1 MPATEPTAFLPV
13 WPTAGEPPLTRGR
26 IKSRPED
33 FFVSEIPLALPEGEG
48 EHLWVRVRK
57 RGWNTTAVAAL
68 LAKHAGVGKRDVS
81 HAGLKDRQA
90 VTEQWFSIHLPGREA
105 RLPKTPDDGIEI
117 LEQRRHGRKLR
128 RGALKGNR
136 FEIVIRDCEG
146 ERVAVDGRLAR
157 IAAEGF
163 PNYFGEQRFGRDG
176 GNIPKARQM
185 LRGKRRVRDRE
196 QRAMLISSARSL
208 IFNDLLALR
217 IERGCWRRPVPGDL
231 MQLGGSNS
239 LFHVETIDNELLQRA
254 EAGEIHPTGLLAGDA
269 AKLMPSGEAL
279 VLEQQILDAH
289 APLINGLRKQ
299 RVASARRAL
308 RVVPGGLDHT
318 WLDDGSLRLALSLPP
333 GSYATALLRELMP

>member
-1 MPATEPTAFLPV
+1 MPATEPTVFLPV

-33 FFVSEIPLALPEGEG
+33 FLVNEIPLALPEGQG

-68 LAKHAGVGKRDVS
+68 LAKLAGVGRRDVS

-90 VTEQWFSIHLPGREA
+90 VTEQWFSIHLPGREL
-105 RLPKTPDDGIEI
+105 RLPETPDEGIEI

-146 ERVAVDGRLAR
+146 KREAVEDRLGR

-196 QRAMLISSARSL
+196 QRAMLISTARSL

-217 IERGCWRRPVPGDL
+217 IEKDCWRRPAPGDL
-231 MQLGGSNS
+231 MQLGDGNS
-239 LFHVETIDNELLQRA
+239 LFHAEAIDDELLARA
-254 EAGEIHPTGLLAGDA
+254 EAGEVHATGPLAGEA
-269 AKLMPSGEAL
+269 AKLTPSGEAL
-279 VLEQQILDAH
+279 ALEQQILDAH
-289 APLINGLRKQ
+289 APLVNGLGKQ

-308 RVVPGGLDHT
+308 RVLPGGLEHA
-318 WLDDGSLRLALSLPP
+318 WLDDTSLRLAFSLPP